1 MGFPVKAPEETDLEG
16 FTKEYRLHATQSTY
30 KASEFTLSRYFE
42 IIGGHTLR
50 VSLGPRSDYVYIN
63 EYNKNYQILKRHH
76 RNAPPTNIQLGSDT
90 MYIRF
95 APYTVNLDN
104 CYVYDLT
111 DKNGYGEVKT
121 LKDRI
126 NEKIL
131 QRSHTRVVHRGSIPH
146 KKNREWDV

>member
-16 FTKEYRLHATQSTY
+16 FTEGYRLHATQSTF

-50 VSLGPRSDYVYIN
+50 VRLGPRSDYVYIN
-63 EYNKNYQILKRHH
+63 EYNKDHQILKGHH

-95 APYTVNLDN
+95 APHTVNLDN

-111 DKNGYGEVKT
+111 DKKWIWRGKNVK
-121 LKDRI
+121 RP
-126 NEKIL
+126 N
-131 QRSHTRVVHRGSIPH
+131 
-146 KKNREWDV
+146 